1 MLTVTANGSPVDVFR
16 GDLVQDTIETSVG
29 TVPFEWSTGFTA
41 VAAIAAIEAHLDY
54 DPETDEP
61 PVDIESTGEGWILDL
76 PSETH
81 PQAEITDVDYV
92 VGLINFKWSGGP
104 YSGDCAV
111 SFDFSLDTAPEQI
124 AGAIVSVL
132 GSSGQEN

>member
-1 MLTVTANGSPVDVFR
+1 MLTVTANEQSVDVYR
-16 GDLVQDTIETSVG
+16 GNLVGDAIDTSVG
-29 TVPFEWSTGFTA
+29 VVPFEWTLGFSVLAA
-41 VAAIAAIEAHLDY
+41 VAAIEAFLAGA
-54 DPETDEP
+54 PVAVET
-61 PVDIESTGEGWILDL
+61 TGEGWVLDL

-92 VGLINFKWSGGP
+92 AGLINFKWRGGP
-104 YSGDCAV
+104 YGGDCAV

-132 GSSGQEN
+132 GS

>member
-1 MLTVTANGSPVDVFR
+1 MLTVTANEQSVDVFR
-16 GDLVQDTIETSVG
+16 GDLVHDTIETSVG

-41 VAAIAAIEAHLDY
+41 VAAIAAIETHLDY
-54 DPETDEP
+54 DPETDEAP
-61 PVDIESTGEGWILDL
+61 AAIESTGEGWILDL

-92 VGLINFKWSGGP
+92 AGLINFKWRGGP

-111 SFDFSLDTAPEQI
+111 SFDFTLDTTPAEI
-124 AGAIVSVL
+124 AGAIVGVL
-132 GSSGQEN
+132 GS

>member
-1 MLTVTANGSPVDVFR
+1 MLTVTANEQSVDVFR
-16 GDLVQDTIETSVG
+16 GDLVHDTIETSVG
-29 TVPFEWSTGFTA
+29 LVPFEWTMGFTVPTA
-41 VAAIAAIEAHLDY
+41 VAAIEAFLDGT
-54 DPETDEP
+54 PLEVET
-61 PVDIESTGEGWILDL
+61 TGEGWILDL
-76 PSETH
+76 PSATH

-92 VGLINFKWSGGP
+92 AGLINFKWRSGP